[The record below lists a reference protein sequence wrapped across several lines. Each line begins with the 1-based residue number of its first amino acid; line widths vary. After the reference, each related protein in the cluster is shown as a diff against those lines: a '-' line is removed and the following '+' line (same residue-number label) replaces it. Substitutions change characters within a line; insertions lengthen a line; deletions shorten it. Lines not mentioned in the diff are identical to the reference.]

1 MPELADDA
9 SHPSATLT
17 RVPEAVPAASVPAE
31 YDYAFLYTWQQE
43 ALKAWHSNSRH
54 GVIEAVTGAGKTRVG
69 IAAAFE
75 AVRQGIKVLILVPT
89 AELQT
94 QWLSSL
100 QRDLAKAR
108 RGALGNGRSESLD
121 DVDILV
127 AIVHSASNRETLRS
141 HKAGLIIA
149 DECHRYA
156 APMFTGALQEGYAW
170 RLGLTATY
178 ERADG
183 EHENLLTPYFGGVV
197 YNLWYDRAL
206 KDEVIAPFDIAL
218 VGVDLTASEQSDYD
232 EFSSTMTETARHLES
247 YAGIP
252 RKPFHQ
258 FIAAVGTLAASE
270 SPSREATLARKY
282 MKAMASRL
290 TLLAEARTKYFA
302 LAALKETVN
311 QSHGTLVFTQ
321 TQESARRAE
330 QVYTA
335 LGCRA
340 SALYSGMAKD
350 DRKQG
355 MEDFRMGASQILAA
369 PRLLDEGIDVPEADL
384 GIIVAANRSQR
395 QMVQRL
401 GRVIRKKADGRVGRL
416 VVLYSKGT
424 VEDPDVQG
432 EEFLGKV
439 LPFAREF
446 DFFDMK
452 SDLSR
457 LQEFLRQEEV
467 EEEAPV
473 PAPKPSP
480 KPRPTD
486 NDGVPAGEDASEN
499 SEFEPGEDVFDD
511 PGLED
516 YLPPTGY
523 DGEDGSAPTSFDLE
537 EPDWPE
543 ELAGMEGFSEDAV
556 RDYLRRAGRAELLTA
571 EQEVELAQEIEAG
584 LYAAHLLGDGT
595 PRGRKHSREL
605 RAIALLGQRA
615 GDALLEANLRLVV
628 SIAKRYLNRGL
639 DFLDLIQE
647 GNLGLHHAICKFD
660 FTKGF
665 KFSTYATWWIRQS
678 VTRALADQGRLIRLP
693 VHMVEQIHKV
703 LAVQRSAAM
712 EGITCTIEE
721 VAHRAGTTASKVE
734 YLLNLDRL
742 VYSLDVLVPDC
753 RGGLEPLAEQLVDPL
768 DVDVVEGIAKEQLTV
783 QIHTILDTFTEREAG
798 VIAMRFG
805 LTDGEHKTLDE
816 IGKIYGVT
824 RERIR
829 QIEKKTM
836 DLLKDP
842 GVSAPLRS
850 FHFDGEEVEA
860 GTTPDESIRDG
871 LPAPAS
877 TDETQLSEPAASVVE
892 TTTSQCMGD

>member
-9 SHPSATLT
+9 SHLSAMLT
-17 RVPEAVPAASVPAE
+17 RVPEAVPSASVPAE
-31 YDYAFLYTWQQE
+31 YDYAFLYAWQQE
-43 ALKAWHSNSRH
+43 ALKAWHSNARR
-54 GVIEAVTGAGKTRVG
+54 GVVEAVTGAGKTRVG
-69 IAAAFE
+69 IAAALE

-89 AELQT
+89 AELQS
-94 QWLSSL
+94 QWLASL
-100 QRDLAKAR
+100 QRDLPNAR
-108 RGALGNGRSESLD
+108 RGALGNGRSDSLD
-121 DVDILV
+121 NVDILV
-127 AIVHSASNRETLRS
+127 AIVHSASNRATLRS

-178 ERADG
+178 ERSDG

-197 YNLWYDRAL
+197 YKLWYDRAL
-206 KDEVIAPFDIAL
+206 QDEVIAPFDIAL
-218 VGVDLTASEQSDYD
+218 VGVDLTASEQVSYD
-232 EFSSTMTETARHLES
+232 EFSDTMAETARHLES

-252 RKPFHQ
+252 RRPFHQ
-258 FIAAVGTLAASE
+258 FIAAVAALAASE
-270 SPSREATLARKY
+270 SPNREATLARKY
-282 MKAMASRL
+282 MKAMSSRL
-290 TLLAEARTKYFA
+290 TLLAEARTKYLA
-302 LAALKETVN
+302 LAALKATVD

-335 LGCRA
+335 LGSKA

-355 MEDFRMGASQILAA
+355 MEDFRSGASQILAA

-401 GRVIRKKADGRVGRL
+401 GRVIRKKTGGRVGRL

-439 LPFAREF
+439 LPFAREV

-452 SDLSR
+452 SDLSG
-457 LQEFLRQEEV
+457 LQEFLRMPEPAV
-467 EEEAPV
+467 PPV
-473 PAPKPSP
+473 PGPKPAP
-480 KPRPTD
+480 PGRTD
-486 NDGVPAGEDASEN
+486 DHQVPAREDTSDEQ
-499 SEFEPGEDVFDD
+499 EIEPGEDALDD
-511 PGLED
+511 VGLD
-516 YLPPTGY
+516 DLLPPPGY
-523 DGEDGSAPTSFDLE
+523 DDEDETAPTSFDLE
-537 EPDWPE
+537 DPEWPE
-543 ELAGMEGFSEDAV
+543 ELAGIEGFSDDAV
-556 RDYLRRAGRAELLTA
+556 SDYLRRAGRAALLTA

-584 LYAAHLLGDGT
+584 LFATHLLEDGT
-595 PRGRKHSREL
+595 PRGRRESREL

-615 GDALLEANLRLVV
+615 ADALLEANLRLVV
-628 SIAKRYLNRGL
+628 SIAKRYMNHGL

-647 GNLGLHHAICKFD
+647 GNLGLHRAVCKFD
-660 FTKGF
+660 YTLGN
-665 KFSTYATWWIRQS
+665 KFSTYATWWIRQA

-703 LAVQRSAAM
+703 LSARHSAAM
-712 EGITCTIEE
+712 EGSSCTNQELGE
-721 VAHRAGTTASKVE
+721 RTGNTAAKVE
-734 YLLNLDRL
+734 YLLNLEKL
-742 VYSLDVLVPDC
+742 VHSLDVPVSDGK
-753 RGGLEPLAEQLVDPL
+753 GGLEPLGEQIVDPS
-768 DVDVVEGIAKEQLTV
+768 DVDVIERIAAAELTA

-816 IGKIYGVT
+816 IGKVYGVT

-842 GVSAPLRS
+842 AVSAPLRE
-850 FHFDGEEVEA
+850 FHFDSDTPVPAARQAVSSDPASSVQPSEDISLNDGA
-860 GTTPDESIRDG
+860 GT
-871 LPAPAS
+871 
-877 TDETQLSEPAASVVE
+877 Q
-892 TTTSQCMGD
+892 